1 MNPAEN
7 LHPAGVCWIQVSKKI
22 RNFSLNV
29 MFLKENKLA
38 EDTLSFTVELLLLT
52 GEEGDTIPRRI
63 ITKHMVFGQKF
74 LEISQIIF

>member
-52 GEEGDTIPRRI
+52 GEEGTQSP
-63 ITKHMVFGQKF
+63 
-74 LEISQIIF
+74 EE

>member
-1 MNPAEN
+1 
-7 LHPAGVCWIQVSKKI
+7 
-22 RNFSLNV
+22 